1 MRNYELVIQNLS
13 SFYRQVLNQII
24 TKTLPNGLIIVRAGR
39 SNAGLHELNSL
50 LNLLINAAVSSE
62 TKEVYINYIKSFDH
76 AYQAE
81 IAERI
86 TATRVTFFSL
96 ERMTLSWNVYRSI
109 SYLYFVTVRRLQRRT
124 FDTCSFILGLCGGDY
139 GTRSQ
144 LLELKND

>member
-1 MRNYELVIQNLS
+1 MFGKTDFSIQNEQLITVRNYELVIQNLS

-62 TKEVYINYIKSFDH
+62 TNEVYINYITSRCFGL
-76 AYQAE
+76 AYKTE

-86 TATRVTFFSL
+86 KATEVTFFFFRTDDYAL
-96 ERMTLSWNVYRSI
+96 ECVS
-109 SYLYFVTVRRLQRRT
+109 
-124 FDTCSFILGLCGGDY
+124 
-139 GTRSQ
+139 
-144 LLELKND
+144 

>member
-1 MRNYELVIQNLS
+1 MWAKSQRKSFFDQLKPCFLPLLFGKTDFSIQNEQLITVRNYELVIQNLS

-86 TATRVTFFSL
+86 TATQVTFFFFRTDDYAL
-96 ERMTLSWNVYRSI
+96 ECVS
-109 SYLYFVTVRRLQRRT
+109 
-124 FDTCSFILGLCGGDY
+124 
-139 GTRSQ
+139 
-144 LLELKND
+144 